1 MIFLFS
7 TWNFLRFGI
16 KLLDKFGIARSTS
29 SLWPTSLPTYA
40 THPGSTLTPSENT
53 LISWPETSRFKAGYE
68 GFLSLSRVS
77 KIITCG
83 NLLWA
88 KTNFLEELKT
98 QAEGAREKVSI
109 FSENIY
115 FSGENYPIYMK

>member
-1 MIFLFS
+1 M
-7 TWNFLRFGI
+7 
-16 KLLDKFGIARSTS
+16 
-29 SLWPTSLPTYA
+29 P
-40 THPGSTLTPSENT
+40 
-53 LISWPETSRFKAGYE
+53 ISWPETIRFKAGCE
-68 GFLSLSRVS
+68 GFFSLSQVS
-77 KIITCG
+77 KITCG
-83 NLLWA
+83 NILLA